1 MAGTGSRADGAVTSD
16 AGEMAPEIWLSD
28 DAPDTRVLPHRS
40 LRRRMILL
48 GVVVSVVA
56 AFGFV
61 AAGAFSR
68 QQTVRTALASLFGS
82 PTLQVVFSA
91 QTSDPH
97 DEAIVSAYSVVLTL
111 TSENGQQ
118 PLSGSDGVDDFELS
132 VLRSGTDLGD
142 LLVADGAVYGRLNLQ
157 AISPSDFAKA
167 TASVGKNVPSGP
179 ANTLAEAFI
188 DDQWVGVAD
197 STIASFVKGLG
208 ASSREP
214 NFETDRNAAALS
226 FAQSWDTWASIREVS
241 SSGSTTEYTLAMPVR
256 NFVAS
261 FIQHLESALAKEVPS
276 LARHLGSTSLLVR
289 AIPASLTIPMTM
301 WVTNGSLSQLDI
313 SYKGNSLDM
322 AISHP
327 AAGVSAPSGAVMLTP
342 VIITSLEN
350 DFSAC
355 AAASSTPSSPPST
368 GGCDCVSAT
377 TPDDGGGYC
386 DLGPASALRLELSFL
401 GDEAFGT
408 CSPAASELGISGVSG
423 ISSISGIS
431 DISGISGISG
441 PASASSGSISSQ
453 LGSAKGWTGYVPL
466 GACVQA
472 RAVGSGSFS
481 G

>member
-1 MAGTGSRADGAVTSD
+1 
-16 AGEMAPEIWLSD
+16 
-28 DAPDTRVLPHRS
+28 
-40 LRRRMILL
+40 
-48 GVVVSVVA
+48 
-56 AFGFV
+56 
-61 AAGAFSR
+61 
-68 QQTVRTALASLFGS
+68 
-82 PTLQVVFSA
+82 
-91 QTSDPH
+91 
-97 DEAIVSAYSVVLTL
+97 SAYSVVLTL

-377 TPDDGGGYC
+377 TPDDGGYC

-408 CSPAASELGISGVSG
+408 CSPAASGLASAEFRASRVSRVSRISRVSRVSPDPPAPPAG
-423 ISSISGIS
+423 ASPVSWARPRA
-431 DISGISGISG
+431 G
-441 PASASSGSISSQ
+441 PATRPSA
-453 LGSAKGWTGYVPL
+453 L
-466 GACVQA
+466 ACRRVRSDPGPSRADPA
-472 RAVGSGSFS
+472 RPERLRRRRRLSDT
-481 G
+481 